1 MRQSWF
7 SYLITDAPGMGC
19 DEQNGVPV
27 SMGKMHRQPLLQ
39 GLLTPQLPPHVAVP
53 FALLCNCRA
62 ETVPAH
68 KTPMT
73 SAAKKVDLI
82 FFFMIP
88 SSCVFKGWNFFRKP
102 ASRLRHYFPGAT
114 TPAGRVVQN
123 AVNGVVN
130 EQKQPLA
137 QACVA
142 LHVPPH
148 VVAAGAPFR
157 NCRAE
162 TVPAQRTAVSMAAN
176 NVVLMVFI
184 INCAPLTLRTSH
196 GW

>member
-88 SSCVFKGWNFFRKP
+88 SSCVFKAGTFSG
-102 ASRLRHYFPGAT
+102 SRHPVCAT
-114 TPAGRVVQN
+114 TSLELR
-123 AVNGVVN
+123 
-130 EQKQPLA
+130 L
-137 QACVA
+137 
-142 LHVPPH
+142 LL
-148 VVAAGAPFR
+148 GAS
-157 NCRAE
+157 CK
-162 TVPAQRTAVSMAAN
+162 TQ
-176 NVVLMVFI
+176 
-184 INCAPLTLRTSH
+184 
-196 GW
+196 